1 MGNINCRAFLK
12 RVISLIISV
21 IHNLYLT
28 KEYLKFLI
36 KIEKLGQNKIKN
48 STLNYS
54 QINEAPEQYEFLFLS
69 NVELLKIVQLQPCQH
84 KIVI

>member
-1 MGNINCRAFLK
+1 VGNINCRAFLK

-48 STLNYS
+48 STPNYS
-54 QINEAPEQYEFLFLS
+54 QINELQEPYEFLFLS
-69 NVELLKIVQLQPCQH
+69 NVKILNTVQLQPYQH